1 MYDRHG
7 RASGYCGGSRELG
20 VLKKI
25 LVVSDIHGHSKSLKE
40 VLTANDGAEL
50 VIVAG
55 DLTNFGSAADA
66 REILDILEQAGF
78 PFPPAV
84 VAGNCDTLAARRS
97 FYASGRG
104 LEGHLRE
111 LPFATLTGAG
121 GGLRRAGITSFERSE
136 AELRDALAPQFF
148 ASERNKVRR
157 PLIVVTHSPP
167 YGTNADRRGE
177 SHVGSGEF
185 ASLMAL
191 YKPEAW
197 ICGHIHESRCVSLED
212 GTLVVNPGPCGSG
225 CFAVLEVDE
234 KGPDRGEIAAVRA
247 ELKCL

>member
-1 MYDRHG
+1 
-7 RASGYCGGSRELG
+7 LG

-25 LVVSDIHGHSKSLKE
+25 LVVSDIHGHGESLKA
-40 VLTANDGAEL
+40 VLAANDGAEL

-55 DLTNFGSAADA
+55 DLTNFGNAADA

-84 VAGNCDTLAARRS
+84 VAGNCDTLAARRCIFS
-97 FYASGRG
+97 SGRG
-104 LEGHLRE
+104 LEGCLRE
-111 LPFATLTGAG
+111 LPYATLTGAG

-136 AELRDALAPQFF
+136 AELHDALAPQLFE
-148 ASERNKVRR
+148 SERNEVRR

-191 YKPEAW
+191 HKPEAW
-197 ICGHIHESRCVSLED
+197 VCGHIHESRCVSLED

-225 CFAVLEVDE
+225 CFAVLEVGE
-234 KGPDRGEIAAVRA
+234 AGKKNPDRGEIAAVRA
-247 ELKCL
+247 ELRCL